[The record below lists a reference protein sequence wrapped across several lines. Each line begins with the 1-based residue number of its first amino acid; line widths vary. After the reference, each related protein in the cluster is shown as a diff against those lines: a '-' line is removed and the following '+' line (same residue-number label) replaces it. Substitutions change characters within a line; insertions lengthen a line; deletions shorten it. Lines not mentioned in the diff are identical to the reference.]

1 MIGVV
6 TAADEAVL
14 EVDVVDLSEDRRERV
29 EAVVDTGFTGH
40 LTLRPETVERLAL
53 PIVGSAESILADGST
68 TIEDVCLARVVWH
81 GSSRP
86 IRALIADAT
95 PLLGMSLLRGSE
107 LRMRVV
113 RDGDVW
119 IEELPHGEGGGGT

>member
-1 MIGVV
+1 MIGIV
-6 TAADEAVL
+6 TAANEAVL
-14 EVDVVDLSEDRRERV
+14 DVNVAGPLENRRERV

-53 PIVGSAESILADGST
+53 PVVGSAESILADGST

-81 GSSRP
+81 GMLRP
-86 IRALIADAT
+86 VRALVADAV

-107 LRMRVV
+107 LRIRVV
-113 RDGDVW
+113 GGGDVG
-119 IEELPHGEGGGGT
+119 IEELPGEEQVT

>member
-6 TAADEAVL
+6 TAANEAVL
-14 EVDVVDLSEDRRERV
+14 EVDVAGPVEDRWEHV

-40 LTLRPETVERLAL
+40 LTLRPEIVERLAL
-53 PIVGSAESILADGST
+53 PVIGSAESILADGST

-81 GSSRP
+81 GTPRP
-86 IRALIADAT
+86 VRALVAEAA

-107 LRMRVV
+107 LRVRVV
-113 RDGDVW
+113 
-119 IEELPHGEGGGGT
+119 EGGARCGSRR